1 MAIVKMIKNANR
13 FLNEPPNWDGE
24 MNGICS
30 VLPIRDAVTEDGL
43 PWMISAW
50 ELDPKEIQKLREG
63 ETLKLWIQG
72 NQNHPVVAIT
82 VGEIE

>member
-1 MAIVKMIKNANR
+1 MAIVKLIKNANR

-24 MNGICS
+24 VNGVCS
-30 VLPIRDAVTEDGL
+30 VLPIRDAISDGL

-50 ELDPKEIQKLREG
+50 ELTPIELEALKNG

-72 NQNHPVVAIT
+72 NQNHPVVGIS